1 MTTRRAALASLAGLA
16 VFAGTAKAQGR
27 SIGEIRVDLSALRAG
42 GWGSPPMQVIDS
54 SLRRSL
60 QEAFADRLGGGPTL
74 IVRVTAIQL
83 AGFPGL
89 SFNRGSSRG
98 GGGSGGDLDYMD
110 GELILAGRGNTIIA
124 RQPLLSTNPA
134 GTAGAWWREDGELRR
149 LAALASGYG
158 YWARRQLG

>member
-1 MTTRRAALASLAGLA
+1 MTTRRALLASLAGLA
-16 VFAGTAKAQGR
+16 VFAGTARAQGR

-42 GWGSPPMQVIDS
+42 GWGSPPIQVIDS
-54 SLRRSL
+54 ALRRSL
-60 QEAFADRLGGGPTL
+60 QQAFADRLGGGPTL

-89 SFNRGSSRG
+89 SFNRGGNRG
-98 GGGSGGDLDYMD
+98 GGGSGGDVDYMD
-110 GELILAGRGNTIIA
+110 GELILAGRGNTIIS

-134 GTAGAWWREDGELRR
+134 ATSGGWWQEDGELRR